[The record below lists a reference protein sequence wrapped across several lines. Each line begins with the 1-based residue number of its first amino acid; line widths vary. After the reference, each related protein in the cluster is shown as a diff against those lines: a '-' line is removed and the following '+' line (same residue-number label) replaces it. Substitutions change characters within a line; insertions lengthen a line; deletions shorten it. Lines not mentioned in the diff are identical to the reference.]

1 MKNKLIYILFLFL
14 FTILLKTASAAE
26 ELNINATNIELE
38 NENKKVL
45 LRGEVSA
52 FDKKNN
58 RIFTDSADYYKEKGL
73 LETFGNTK
81 IITSGG
87 YTVIGSNIIFDNTN
101 KTIVSNFDTQ
111 IIDIDNNNIFL
122 DMFSYSIDKGMFFS
136 KGKIKIIDNK
146 DNKYN
151 FSEVYIDENK
161 NQIVGSD
168 VRVFLDEEKYKIDSR
183 NDPRFYSNTMVLKDN
198 QNDFDKGV
206 FTYCKIRE
214 GEKCPPWSI
223 KSKKIKHDKVKKTIY
238 YDKAVLRVYDFPI
251 FYFPKFFHPD
261 PTVKRRSGFLTPSFT
276 DSSNI
281 GSGLEIPYFWSIAKN
296 QDFTI
301 TPKLYS
307 SENPLLLT
315 EYRKVW
321 EKTKLMV
328 NAGYTEGYKKS
339 TATKKL
345 GDRMHLFTRINKDL
359 SNNENIFSEFE
370 LNIQQVNN
378 ETYLKI
384 HDINSALINNEV
396 SVLENSLDYSYQN
409 DDYFFSAN
417 ASAFEDLTK
426 SGRKK
431 YEYLLPYLSFDKNL
445 LANEDFGL
453 VDYNSTLRVKN
464 YDVNKQTEFFVN
476 DFKWRSNKW
485 LSKFGLEN
493 QLKGLVKTVNYNS
506 KNVDGL
512 KDDDSTSELSGV
524 IGFISKLPFF
534 KNDSQNNSNSS
545 FTPNFLL
552 RYAPAHMRKIENKKF
567 TFSDL
572 YSLKKTSE
580 IDVIETGLSATL
592 GFDLEKNKLNADGT
606 VGANKY
612 SFSAGQVIS
621 EKENR
626 DLPGSSLGQRFSDVV
641 GSSKYRFNEKIDTSY
656 NFAIDQ
662 NYEDFN
668 MNEIGLNYKDLN
680 TTFNVSYLEEKE
692 DLGNQEYIKTSVGLG
707 LNEFNK
713 ISFSSKRNL
722 LTSSAEFYNISYEYI
737 NDCLK
742 AGIGFRREFYT
753 DRDVEP
759 ENSLQFRISIVPF
772 ADISSP
778 TFSR

>member
-26 ELNINATNIELE
+26 ELNINATNIKLE

-151 FSEVYIDENK
+151 FSEVYIDEKK

-168 VRVFLDEEKYKIDSR
+168 VRAFLDEEKYKIDSR

-214 GEKCPPWSI
+214 GEKCPPWS
-223 KSKKIKHDKVKKTIY
+223 KKKKKIKHDKVKKTIY

-328 NAGYTEGYKKS
+328 NAGYTEGYKNS

-359 SNNENIFSEFE
+359 SNNENIVSEFE

-384 HDINSALINNEV
+384 HDINSALINSEV
-396 SVLENSLDYSYQN
+396 SVLENSL
-409 DDYFFSAN
+409 
-417 ASAFEDLTK
+417 
-426 SGRKK
+426 
-431 YEYLLPYLSFDKNL
+431 LL
-445 LANEDFGL
+445 
-453 VDYNSTLRVKN
+453 
-464 YDVNKQTEFFVN
+464 
-476 DFKWRSNKW
+476 
-485 LSKFGLEN
+485 
-493 QLKGLVKTVNYNS
+493 
-506 KNVDGL
+506 
-512 KDDDSTSELSGV
+512 
-524 IGFISKLPFF
+524 
-534 KNDSQNNSNSS
+534 
-545 FTPNFLL
+545 
-552 RYAPAHMRKIENKKF
+552 
-567 TFSDL
+567 
-572 YSLKKTSE
+572 
-580 IDVIETGLSATL
+580 
-592 GFDLEKNKLNADGT
+592 
-606 VGANKY
+606 
-612 SFSAGQVIS
+612 
-621 EKENR
+621 
-626 DLPGSSLGQRFSDVV
+626 
-641 GSSKYRFNEKIDTSY
+641 
-656 NFAIDQ
+656 
-662 NYEDFN
+662 
-668 MNEIGLNYKDLN
+668 
-680 TTFNVSYLEEKE
+680 
-692 DLGNQEYIKTSVGLG
+692 
-707 LNEFNK
+707 
-713 ISFSSKRNL
+713 
-722 LTSSAEFYNISYEYI
+722 
-737 NDCLK
+737 
-742 AGIGFRREFYT
+742 
-753 DRDVEP
+753 
-759 ENSLQFRISIVPF
+759 
-772 ADISSP
+772 ISS
-778 TFSR
+778 S